1 MPKKKKSKASRDDEQ
16 EVARLTNA
24 GMKTTAWEKVA
35 IYGAERIYGGEGAP
49 SHGAMLLNPL
59 WAEYV
64 RKVKAERVRCQ
75 HCGAGHSLQVHHTY
89 YRNDLLLWEYPTA
102 DVLLLCDKC
111 HRKEHRLD
119 AHRKRMTK
127 QVAKLDAPTSE
138 CMGGLER
145 LEVHEDITVTRRSA
159 EEIRKEEREKHAF
172 LQKNDPKGIFS
183 HLQRKP
189 QTPWD

>member
-1 MPKKKKSKASRDDEQ
+1 
-16 EVARLTNA
+16 
-24 GMKTTAWEKVA
+24 
-35 IYGAERIYGGEGAP
+35 
-49 SHGAMLLNPL
+49 
-59 WAEYV
+59 
-64 RKVKAERVRCQ
+64 
-75 HCGAGHSLQVHHTY
+75 
-89 YRNDLLLWEYPTA
+89 
-102 DVLLLCDKC
+102 
-111 HRKEHRLD
+111 
-119 AHRKRMTK
+119 MTK